1 MGMTMATIKLVDD
14 GNNQRCVALDKGNA
28 AAPAAAAHQQQNLAD
43 SADPGSAAAA
53 TAAATVAPA
62 ATTAAAAPP
71 PAPDSGA
78 AAAADSEA
86 TAAAEAAAAAD
97 EPHLDEPSDEPQDG
111 LPEQS
116 VGPSVSETGSFA
128 SSFAGA
134 AEIQRLQRQLEE
146 LGRVVHGGRGGGRP
160 APRTIRPPPA
170 RPPPSMAE
178 VRRLL
183 LLAQNANIKASAS
196 ANHDTLL
203 CLQKC
208 ELVDKHLRATFKVL
222 AALDE
227 QAP

>member
-1 MGMTMATIKLVDD
+1 MTMATIKL
-14 GNNQRCVALDKGNA
+14 
-28 AAPAAAAHQQQNLAD
+28 AHLAD
-43 SADPGSAAAA
+43 SADPGSAAA

-71 PAPDSGA
+71 PAPDSSA
-78 AAAADSEA
+78 AAAAESAAEA
-86 TAAAEAAAAAD
+86 TAATDSDSETTAAAAEAAAAAAD

-111 LPEQS
+111 MP
-116 VGPSVSETGSFA
+116 GPSVSETGSFA

-160 APRTIRPPPA
+160 APRTVRPPPA

-203 CLQKC
+203 CLTKC

-222 AALDE
+222 AALDG

>member
-1 MGMTMATIKLVDD
+1 MGMTMATIKL
-14 GNNQRCVALDKGNA
+14 
-28 AAPAAAAHQQQNLAD
+28 AHQQQNLAD
-43 SADPGSAAAA
+43 SADPGSAAAAA

-71 PAPDSGA
+71 PAPDSSA
-78 AAAADSEA
+78 AAAAESAAEATAATDSDSEA
-86 TAAAEAAAAAD
+86 TAAAAAEAAAAAAD
-97 EPHLDEPSDEPQDG
+97 EPHLDDPMGDEPQDG
-111 LPEQS
+111 LP
-116 VGPSVSETGSFA
+116 GPSVSETGSFA

-170 RPPPSMAE
+170 RPPPSLAE
-178 VRRLL
+178 IRRLL
-183 LLAQNANIKASAS
+183 LLAQNANIKASAN

-203 CLQKC
+203 CLTKC